1 MKNHLFIGLGGQGG
15 KSIAEL
21 RKVFDQ
27 RDKDAES
34 LYDAG
39 HRWDFLYI
47 DSSRDVTNNRQNWT
61 HFGKN
66 LRLDDSS
73 FLYLKDDGQ
82 DLQVNALALRPDVS
96 PWIGNTKLLEK
107 FLDGAQGIQGANQRR
122 RLGRL
127 LFANNADKIKYA
139 VCDQKIGELTTNGN
153 QCAIHIFASL
163 AGGTGSGSIVDLV
176 TMLRTRYPNAAV
188 DDGFPIFLY
197 LYVTDEDFQEAQVGY
212 FHQNQYST
220 LRDLNALACGKLKP
234 ALLGSSHAGDSYR
247 GAEPFTQ
254 ILLSTGLNDR
264 NSRLKLAKQHQIV
277 AESAFERIFAYC
289 SGNLDEASQKPL
301 TGEDRQ
307 PGYPGEPLGNL
318 LRSFRFGSSGMRRWE
333 VPTEEIHDLLANE
346 LYVSSFR
353 QMLYQNWNNES
364 GFLGERLPAAQ
375 SGQSDLVKS
384 LDATVSRALIE
395 NSRLAEIAM
404 AMDTD
409 FGAVHEG
416 IKKEGFKA
424 LDLDSYETRLMER
437 YSTHVGGQGVDELFK
452 GLAKTRE
459 ESVTSLISTI
469 EDAIRGAWTRNA
481 SPLGL
486 SYVPDALLALQES
499 IRKRNNREKASGHDN
514 SALRTRMEAR
524 KSEWAKMT
532 ALSRPFRQTDLA
544 SAHKRDLLN
553 LLKSDLRS
561 RAVREDQ
568 EMLDRLAVHLGELE
582 GDFRRCVDKFE
593 AWHAKAKGRRDEL
606 RLALCNLHVDDVANK
621 CELSDEA
628 LESFIKTLRTQEN
641 HLRNTGSRMIENA
654 IFPTLGQS
662 RLQSLGRIEGARE
675 ESLWQKTDEIAY
687 ERAKLIHDSIVQ
699 QEHRKPVLTSELLDT
714 LQQRYN
720 EDQEGFKRELK
731 GFIDSATCSIK
742 IDSSQIEPKEIRGD
756 TNMPKMPRKA
766 LLLGLPRAGHPF
778 AEALKNMISPLMPA
792 GDNTVRAV
800 YFHDDPT
807 QIRLLFLV
815 SWMGARFA
823 KVTHG
828 LAKLYDSAMKSDQAG
843 DKAYFTNIDPSGEEG
858 QRPPLLLPTP
868 EESRNAMGAALWLGS
883 KIPAR
888 STESN
893 LIEAT
898 EGRVV
903 LLVTTKDGLRPE
915 QIGSSMEAA
924 QSQADIRTIAKVCE
938 AVEGAVAS
946 LSPDERERLDS
957 LVSNEDAKQ
966 QREHGAA
973 GIGYERWVEKRDKIK
988 AILNQ

>member
-27 RDKDAES
+27 RDKDAKHLHDS
-34 LYDAG
+34 G
-39 HRWDFLYI
+39 HRWNFLYI

-82 DLQVNALALRPDVS
+82 DLQVNALALKPDVS
-96 PWIGNTKLLEK
+96 PWIGDTQLLEK
-107 FLDGAQGIQGANQRR
+107 FLEGAQGIQGANQRR

-127 LFANNADKIKYA
+127 LFASNADKIKYA
-139 VCDQKIGELTTNGN
+139 VCDQKIDELTTNGN

-212 FHQNQYST
+212 FHQNQYSA

-234 ALLGSSHAGDSYR
+234 TLMGSSHAGEIYS

-264 NSRLKLAKQHQIV
+264 NSRLKLTKQHQIV

-289 SGNLDEASQKPL
+289 SQNLDEASQKPL

-384 LDATVSRALIE
+384 LDTTVSRALIE
-395 NSRLAEIAM
+395 NTRLAEIATNM
-404 AMDTD
+404 EADLD
-409 FGAVHEG
+409 AVHEG
-416 IKKEGFKA
+416 IKKEGFKD
-424 LDLDSYETRLMER
+424 LDLDGYETRLKER
-437 YSTHVGGQGVDELFK
+437 YSTHVGGQGVDELFR
-452 GLAKTRE
+452 GFARTRE
-459 ESVTSLISTI
+459 ESVTELISTI
-469 EDAIRGAWTRNA
+469 QDTIRAAWTGNA
-481 SPLGL
+481 SPIGL

-499 IRKRNNREKASGHDN
+499 IRKRNNSEKAPGPDN
-514 SALRTRMEAR
+514 SALRARMEAR
-524 KSEWAKMT
+524 KLEWAKMT

-544 SAHKRDLLN
+544 RAHKRDLLN

-561 RAVREDQ
+561 RAVREDK

-582 GDFRRCVDKFE
+582 GDFRRCADKFE
-593 AWHAKAKGRRDEL
+593 AWHSKAKGRRDEL
-606 RLALCNLHVDDVANK
+606 RLALRNLHVDDVANK

-628 LESFIKTLRTQEN
+628 LEAFIKTLRTQEN
-641 HLRNTGSRMIENA
+641 HLRNTSSRMIENA

-662 RLQSLGRIEGARE
+662 QLQSLGRIEGLRE
-675 ESLWQKTDEIAY
+675 EGLWQRTDEIAY

-699 QEHRKPVLTSELLDT
+699 QEHRNPVLTSELLDT

-742 IDSSQIEPKEIRGD
+742 IDSSQIEPKDIRGD
-756 TNMPKMPRKA
+756 TNMPRMPRKA

-778 AEALKNMISPLMPA
+778 AEALKNMVAPLMPA

-807 QIRLLFLV
+807 QMRLLFVV

-868 EESRNAMGAALWLGS
+868 EESRNAMAAALWLGS
-883 KIPAR
+883 RIPAR
-888 STESN
+888 GTGNN
-893 LIEAT
+893 LIEST

-903 LLVTTKDGLRPE
+903 LLATTKDGPRPE

-924 QSQADIRTIAKVCE
+924 QAQAAIRTIAKVCE
-938 AVEGAVAS
+938 AVEGAVAG
-946 LSPDERERLDS
+946 LSPEERERLNS
-957 LVSNEDAKQ
+957 LVSDEDAKQ
-966 QREHGAA
+966 QKAHGVA
-973 GIGYERWVEKRDKIK
+973 GVEYERWVEKRDKIK

>member
-27 RDKDAES
+27 RDKDAKS
-34 LYDAG
+34 LDRAG

-82 DLQVNALALRPDVS
+82 DLQVNALALKPDVS
-96 PWIGNTKLLEK
+96 PWIGDTQLLER
-107 FLDGAQGIQGANQRR
+107 FLEGAQGIQGANQRR

-127 LFANNADKIKYA
+127 LFASNADKIQHA

-212 FHQNQYST
+212 FHQNQYSA

-234 ALLGSSHAGDSYR
+234 TLLGSSHAGETYN

-264 NSRLKLAKQHQIV
+264 NSRLKLTKQHQIV

-353 QMLYQNWNNES
+353 QMLYQNWNDES
-364 GFLGERLPAAQ
+364 GFLRERLPAAQ
-375 SGQSDLVKS
+375 SGQNDLVNS
-384 LDATVSRALIE
+384 LDAMVGRSLIE
-395 NSRLAEIAM
+395 NSKLAEIATSIE
-404 AMDTD
+404 ADLD
-409 FGAVHEG
+409 AVHEG
-416 IKKEGFKA
+416 IKKEGFKD
-424 LDLDSYETRLMER
+424 LDLDGYETRLKER
-437 YSTHVGGQGVDELFK
+437 YSTHVGGQGVEELFK
-452 GLAKTRE
+452 GFAKTRE
-459 ESVTSLISTI
+459 ESVTELISAI
-469 EDAIRGAWTRNA
+469 QDAVRGAWTRNA

-499 IRKRNNREKASGHDN
+499 IRNRNNSEKAVGPDN
-514 SALRTRMEAR
+514 SALRARMEAR

-532 ALSRPFRQTDLA
+532 AFSRPFRQTDLA
-544 SAHKRDLLN
+544 RAHKRDLLN

-593 AWHAKAKGRRDEL
+593 AWHTKAKVRRDEL
-606 RLALCNLHVDDVANK
+606 RLALRNLHEDDVANK

-675 ESLWQKTDEIAY
+675 EGLWQRTDEIAY
-687 ERAKLIHDSIVQ
+687 ERAKQIHDSIVQ
-699 QEHRKPVLTSELLDT
+699 QEDRKPVLTSELLDT

-742 IDSSQIEPKEIRGD
+742 IDSSQLEPKDIRGD
-756 TNMPKMPRKA
+756 ANMPKMPRKA

-778 AEALKNMISPLMPA
+778 AEALKDMVAPLMPA

-807 QIRLLFLV
+807 QIRLLSVV

-828 LAKLYDSAMKSDQAG
+828 LAKLYNSAMKSDQAG

-868 EESRNAMGAALWLGS
+868 AESRNSMAAALWLGS
-883 KIPAR
+883 KIPAG
-888 STESN
+888 STGNN
-893 LIEAT
+893 LIEAA
-898 EGRVV
+898 EGRVI
-903 LLVTTKDGLRPE
+903 LLTTTKDGPRPE

-924 QSQADIRTIAKVCE
+924 EAQSDIRTIAKVCE
-938 AVEGAVAS
+938 AVEGAVAG
-946 LSPDERERLDS
+946 LSPEERGRLDS
-957 LVSNEDAKQ
+957 FVSEEDAKQ
-966 QREHGAA
+966 QKEHGVA
-973 GIGYERWVEKRDKIK
+973 GVEYGRWVEKRDKIK